1 MDLSIFGYYQ
11 MEEILLGLERNLD
24 VSVYTNPE
32 FSNYQMEV
40 IRLGLE
46 KNLDVSVY
54 AKPEYTHVQMEVIRL
69 GLKNASGNTPKKINF
84 RKEVS
89 I

>member
-1 MDLSIFGYYQ
+1 
-11 MEEILLGLERNLD
+11 MEEILLGLVKNLD
-24 VSVYTNPE
+24 VAIYASPE

-40 IRLGLE
+40 IHLGLE

-84 RKEVS
+84 RKS
-89 I
+89 AFK

>member
-11 MEEILLGLERNLD
+11 MEE
-24 VSVYTNPE
+24 
-32 FSNYQMEV
+32 

-54 AKPEYTHVQMEVIRL
+54 AKPEYTHDQMEIIRL
-69 GLKNASGNTPKKINF
+69 GLENAT
-84 RKEVS
+84 V
-89 I
+89 